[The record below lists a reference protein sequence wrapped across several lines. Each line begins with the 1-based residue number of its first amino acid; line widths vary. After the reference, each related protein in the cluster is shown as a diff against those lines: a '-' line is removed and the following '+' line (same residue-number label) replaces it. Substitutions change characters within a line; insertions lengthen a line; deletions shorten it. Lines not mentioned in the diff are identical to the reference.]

1 MNDSE
6 LSNTADRLFKAFE
19 EHDFDTVRELCDPEA
34 RFWSSIAGRESS
46 VEELLAYLPS
56 VRERIGAHRYTDVRR
71 LVAPD
76 GFVEQHLVRSTK
88 PDGEALEM
96 EVCVVVRTDEEGK
109 IVRLD
114 EYVAAP
120 VNL

>member
-6 LSNTADRLFKAFE
+6 LSNTADRLFQAFAA
-19 EHDFDTVRELCDPEA
+19 HDGDTLRELCVPDA
-34 RFWSSIAGRESS
+34 RFWASTRNVESS
-46 VEELLAYLPS
+46 LDEVIASLPAM
-56 VRERIGAHRYTDVRR
+56 RGRIGQHRYEDVRR

-76 GFVEQHLVRSTK
+76 GFVEQHVVRSTL
-88 PDGEALEM
+88 PDGKPLEIEA
-96 EVCVVVRTDEEGK
+96 CVVVRTDEDGR

-120 VNL
+120 R